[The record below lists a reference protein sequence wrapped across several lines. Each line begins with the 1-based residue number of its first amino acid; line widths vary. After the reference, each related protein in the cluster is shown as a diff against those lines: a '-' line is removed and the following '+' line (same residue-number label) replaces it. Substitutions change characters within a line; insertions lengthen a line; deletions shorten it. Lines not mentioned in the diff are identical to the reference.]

1 MISFILPIRN
11 EEKYIKQTIDSILN
25 QKIGNDKYEIIIA
38 DGMSDDNTRHILD
51 EYKKLHQNIQV
62 IDNPDKIV
70 PTGVNSALSISAG
83 MGGFILEKLGA

>member
-51 EYKKLHQNIQV
+51 EYKNHWV
-62 IDNPDKIV
+62 KI
-70 PTGVNSALSISAG
+70 
-83 MGGFILEKLGA
+83 